1 MIPQTT
7 SSTTSR
13 KIPGP
18 TPRIDKARA
27 RQEAIIEDAGETE
40 DKDRDLVNGDGGT
53 IDIPTKPGDLSKD
66 D

>member
-7 SSTTSR
+7 SSATSR

-18 TPRIDKARA
+18 TPRIDKERA

-40 DKDRDLVNGDGGT
+40 DKDRDLVHGDGGT
-53 IDIPTKPGDLSKD
+53 IDIPTKRGDLSKD